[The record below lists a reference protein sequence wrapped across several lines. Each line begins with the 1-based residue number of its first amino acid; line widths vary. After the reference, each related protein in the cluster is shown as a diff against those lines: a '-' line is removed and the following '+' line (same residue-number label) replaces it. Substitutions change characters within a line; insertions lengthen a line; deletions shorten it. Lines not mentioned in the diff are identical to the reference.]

1 VSREN
6 VEVFRRNIEA
16 FNRRDLDGV
25 LQTYDPNAEVD
36 WSRSP
41 GIEAGI
47 YRGREAIGGL
57 WNTFFDTWERLI
69 LSADE
74 FIEYGESLVVPSRTR
89 FWGRD
94 GIEVEARGVF
104 VVALRDGRIV
114 QSRLFR
120 ERAEALK
127 AVGLEE

>member
-1 VSREN
+1 MSQEN
-6 VEVFRRNIEA
+6 EEVIRRNIEA
-16 FNRRDLDGV
+16 FNRRDLDEL

-41 GIEAGI
+41 GVEAGI
-47 YRGREAIGGL
+47 YRGREAIGDL
-57 WNTFFDTWERLI
+57 WSTFFETWERLT
-69 LSADE
+69 LSVDE
-74 FIEYGESLVVPSRTR
+74 FIDCGKSVVVPSSTH

-104 VVALRDGRIV
+104 VVTLRDGRIV
-114 QSRLFR
+114 QWCLFR

-127 AVGLEE
+127 AVGLAE